1 MGTLV
6 SFRVSAEDARI
17 MSTHFDPYIGAYD
30 LANLGVREAYAKM
43 LVNGQ
48 VRDPL
53 SIRTRYVADV
63 HVDTHHIENLYK
75 VSRSKYSR
83 SLAEARQA
91 VVAKKETIAKFE
103 AFGTP
108 IL

>member
-1 MGTLV
+1 
-6 SFRVSAEDARI
+6 
-17 MSTHFDPYIGAYD
+17 MSVHLYRFAYD

-53 SIRTRYVADV
+53 SIRTRYVSDIHIDAN
-63 HVDTHHIENLYK
+63 HIENLYK
-75 VSRSKYSR
+75 ISRSKYSR
-83 SLAEARQA
+83 SLSEARQA

-103 AFGTP
+103 EFGVP

>member
-1 MGTLV
+1 
-6 SFRVSAEDARI
+6 

-53 SIRTRYVADV
+53 SIRTRYVSDIHIDAN
-63 HVDTHHIENLYK
+63 HIENLYK
-75 VSRSKYSR
+75 ISRSKYSR
-83 SLAEARQA
+83 SLSEARQA

-103 AFGTP
+103 EFGVP
-108 IL
+108 II